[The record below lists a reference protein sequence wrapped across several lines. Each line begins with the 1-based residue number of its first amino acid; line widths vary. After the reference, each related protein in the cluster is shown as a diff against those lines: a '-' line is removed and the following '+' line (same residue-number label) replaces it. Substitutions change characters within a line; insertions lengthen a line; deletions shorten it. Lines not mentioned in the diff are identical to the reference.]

1 MTKSHYKEGKNGVSD
16 KKLTTPRGHLATENQ
31 HSQVAW
37 EIDCSLWAE
46 RYREMML
53 RYTQYRV
60 RDREI
65 AEDIVQV
72 TLLAGLQAKSSFLG
86 NSTEKSWLF
95 GILRNKIMDH
105 FREVKKNRTYE
116 LLPKD
121 GKNPLDPEKA
131 IENKQLAQMISS
143 CLNILSDKFRNVIIL
158 KEIECLSTQE
168 ICNELDINPNNLRVL
183 LHRARKQLKKILEL
197 NQLVV

>member
-1 MTKSHYKEGKNGVSD
+1 MTKSHYKEGKNSVSD

-31 HSQVAW
+31 HSQVAR

-72 TLLAGLQAKSSFLG
+72 TLLAGLQTKSSFLG

-105 FREVKKNRTYE
+105 FREVKKNRAYE

-121 GKNPLDPEKA
+121 GKNLFDPEKA

-168 ICNELDINPNNLRVL
+168 ICNELDINPGNLRVL
-183 LHRARKQLKKILEL
+183 LHRARKQLKKSLEL
-197 NQLVV
+197 SQAVV